1 MFIDVPITNRAKR
14 DGYLFWRKPLDPKMK
29 ALLKEADKIGV
40 VFGDFLLGEKR
51 VDWSRRRISLGWS
64 KTRALEDSWIT
75 FRLTMRKDGR
85 LSIRCI

>member
-1 MFIDVPITNRAKR
+1 VFIDVPITNRARR

-29 ALLKEADKIGV
+29 ALLNGSDKIVV

-51 VDWSRRRISLGWS
+51 VDWYRRRISVGWS
-64 KTRALEDSWIT
+64 KTRTLEDKWIT
-75 FRLTMRKDGR
+75 FRLTLRKDGR